1 MTHAL
6 PSENTHKPSARV
18 RLDPTL
24 AACRDLAVKMLTESL
39 EQFFTKLE
47 ETYFELADKSFDSKL
62 RNDYFAARIETH
74 NKRDLLG
81 QNFRA
86 YLNAAFEK
94 SLKTDSDQ
102 KFYYVNADPDQLSL
116 VANDEYEESLT
127 TDRVVN
133 SIKSKGGEE
142 LNQLEMRFARLL
154 SAQDDEAELNPM
166 SPEAICEAFLQ
177 ACKQLETGVDARLV
191 AMQTFERELSSQVAK
206 VYHQV
211 NQYLI
216 TQNVQPLQRNAR
228 TVKGSN
234 NSSAASNNEHIA
246 TDKTQAGVSTRASDL
261 ANHFAKLSQSQAPDV
276 QADEEYSSNGWLPF
290 LDLLQRK
297 APPSAALSDEAGQP
311 LTHNLLGMLRD
322 TGWAKQLPQLDAMT
336 LELVAMLFD
345 HIFEDAR
352 LSPSMKSLIGRLQIP
367 VLKVGMLDAEFFSK
381 KNHPARQFL
390 DELANTSIEN
400 EALDL
405 GTPRYEALALI
416 VNDVLKQYD
425 RDINVFIT
433 ALEQLRQLNIQ
444 YEEQAAAVLAE
455 EVDELATREL
465 EELAHVTAEHFILQ
479 RLTAYQAIPATIT
492 TFLKG
497 QWQPALTRA
506 YGLQGE
512 NEPEFIRRVQAMDDL
527 LWSIQPKTSA
537 DERFKMVNMLPNML
551 KTIEDGLNSISIS
564 KADSQIFFSELVQ
577 CHAAAIRNGIKPAP
591 PLNTTPEAAPL
602 ILEQTH
608 PEMQQSAPDINE
620 ELELDYH
627 FDQEEEQQEAAP
639 TSILPEKGEWVEWL
653 DDESRVVRLRL
664 SWVSPQQTRYLFTNR
679 DTKGLAFLKAEVEE
693 VIRSGRMT
701 RLALEGSLTDRAIRN
716 LMQDLA

>member
-6 PSENTHKPSARV
+6 PSENTTKPSGKLM
-18 RLDPTL
+18 LDPTL

-94 SLKTDSDQ
+94 SLKSEAEQ
-102 KFYYVNADPDQLSL
+102 KFYYVNADPEQLSL

-127 TDRVVN
+127 TDRVIN
-133 SIKSKGGEE
+133 SIKNQGGEE

-154 SAQDDEAELNPM
+154 STQDDETERNPM
-166 SPEAICEAFLQ
+166 SPEAICDAFLQ
-177 ACKQLETGVDARLV
+177 ACKQLETGVDARLI

-206 VYHQV
+206 VYQQV

-216 TQNVQPLQRNAR
+216 AQNVQPLPRN
-228 TVKGSN
+228 
-234 NSSAASNNEHIA
+234 
-246 TDKTQAGVSTRASDL
+246 TRAIKRTDSTPIAPKNQNSEATTPELGTTNPSDL
-261 ANHFAKLSQSQAPDV
+261 ANHFAKLSQAQAPSTQTD
-276 QADEEYSSNGWLPF
+276 QEYTSSGWLPF
-290 LDLLQRK
+290 LDMLQRK

-400 EALDL
+400 DDLDL

-416 VNDVLKQYD
+416 VNNVLKQYD
-425 RDINVFIT
+425 RDINVFT
-433 ALEQLRQLNIQ
+433 AALDQLRQLNLR
-444 YEEQAAAVLAE
+444 YEEEAATALAS

-465 EELAHVTAEHFILQ
+465 EELAQVTAEQFVLQ
-479 RLTAYQAIPATIT
+479 RLAIHPAIPSTIT
-492 TFLKG
+492 TFLRE
-497 QWQPALTRA
+497 QWQAALCQA
-506 YGLQGE
+506 YGIQGE
-512 NEPEFIRRVQAMDDL
+512 NEPEFIRRVSAMDDL
-527 LWSIQPKTSA
+527 LWSIQPKNGA
-537 DERFKMVNMLPNML
+537 DERFKMVNMLPTML
-551 KTIEDGLNSISIS
+551 KAIEDGLSSIAIG

-577 CHAAAIRNGIKPAP
+577 CHAAAIRNGIKSAP
-591 PLNTTPEAAPL
+591 SQEAAEPA
-602 ILEQTH
+602 TH
-608 PEMQQSAPDINE
+608 EIAAQDVPQIPNTASIEPPV
-620 ELELDYH
+620 LELDDEIEH
-627 FDQEEEQQEAAP
+627 GELLEEIVP
-639 TSILPEKGEWVEWL
+639 VSIFPEKGEWVEWL
-653 DDESRVVRLRL
+653 DDENQVVRLRL

-716 LMQDLA
+716 LLQDLA